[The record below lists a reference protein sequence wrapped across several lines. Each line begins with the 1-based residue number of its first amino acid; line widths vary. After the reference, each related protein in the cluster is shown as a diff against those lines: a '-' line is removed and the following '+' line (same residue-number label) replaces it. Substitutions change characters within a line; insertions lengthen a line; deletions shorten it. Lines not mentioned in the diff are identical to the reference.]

1 MSRHALEKTA
11 LRLLKSRMD
20 MKNGIQQTLAANG
33 LLIKIEENGNGLPEI
48 MSEDTFME
56 LLVMQEEEVMSTDIE
71 DEGWEND
78 DLEDD
83 GLTFV

>member
-1 MSRHALEKTA
+1 MEQ
-11 LRLLKSRMD
+11 
-20 MKNGIQQTLAANG
+20 KNGMQHMLAANG
-33 LLIKIEENGNGLPEI
+33 ILLKIDDLSNGFPEV
-48 MSEDTFME
+48 MSEETFMD
-56 LLVMQEEEVMSTDIE
+56 LLVMQEEQEMSTDIE

>member
-1 MSRHALEKTA
+1 
-11 LRLLKSRMD
+11 
-20 MKNGIQQTLAANG
+20 MKNGIQATLAANG
-33 LLIKIEENGNGLPEI
+33 MLIKIEENGNGLPEI

>member
-1 MSRHALEKTA
+1 MEQ
-11 LRLLKSRMD
+11 
-20 MKNGIQQTLAANG
+20 KNGMQGTLAANG
-33 LLIKIEENGNGLPEI
+33 ILLKIDDINSGFPEV
-48 MSEDTFME
+48 MSEETFME
-56 LLVMQEEEVMSTDIE
+56 LLIMQEESEISTDID